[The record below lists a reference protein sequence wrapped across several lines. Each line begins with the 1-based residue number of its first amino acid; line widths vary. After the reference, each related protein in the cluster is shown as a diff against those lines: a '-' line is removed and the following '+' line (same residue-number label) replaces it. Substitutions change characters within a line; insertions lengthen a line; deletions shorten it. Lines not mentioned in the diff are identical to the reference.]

1 MTPLDIIALQFDKKP
16 AQVVQVRAKD
26 GERANPL
33 ARLILTNPSW
43 QTVFVDASES
53 LRGALYRKGIRGVDL
68 LHIDSCARG
77 FDVLKEIN
85 LSNLPRAILFGCA
98 NLAAADQSG
107 ARAFLASVGYGIET
121 FAQEILAVQKPRRA
135 RRLFNSLRFAFGH

>member
-1 MTPLDIIALQFDKKP
+1 MTPLDIIARQFGKKT

-26 GERANPL
+26 GEQANPL

-43 QTVFVDASES
+43 QTVFVDPSES
-53 LRGALYRKGIRGVDL
+53 LRGAMYRNGIRGVDL

-77 FDVLKEIN
+77 FEVLKEIN
-85 LSNLPRAILFGCA
+85 LANLPRAILLSCA
-98 NLAAADQSG
+98 NLAAVDQSG
-107 ARAFLASVGYGIET
+107 ARTFLRSVGYGIET

-135 RRLFNSLRFAFGH
+135 RMLFNSLRFAFGY